1 MTKRAHVLCLLFLL
15 LGCTRP
21 SAPAAEAPPA
31 PKTPEV
37 AKAPQAP
44 KAAPTGTP
52 TAAAPAARCSASAL
66 SPEPA
71 ASRTPLPPAVE
82 SMRRRI
88 IAAAVAC
95 DYEALAAL
103 TREKGAA
110 FSFGFGDKD
119 SVDTWR
125 QQEKEGELVLALL
138 VKVFNLPHTQLDTL
152 YVWPSAYTAEP
163 TPEDWKALES
173 MYSAE
178 ELKELRANPDGYVGF
193 RTGIDTG
200 GDWQFALSGD

>member
-1 MTKRAHVLCLLFLL
+1 MTLRAPVLSLLLL
-15 LGCTRP
+15 VLGCTRP
-21 SAPAAEAPPA
+21 STPAAEAPPA
-31 PKTPEV
+31 PKTAEV
-37 AKAPQAP
+37 AKAPEAP
-44 KAAPTGTP
+44 KAAPT
-52 TAAAPAARCSASAL
+52 AAAPSQAARCSASSL

-103 TREKGAA
+103 TREKGAE
-110 FSFGFGDKD
+110 FSFGFGGDKD

-138 VKVFNLPHTQLDTL
+138 VKVLNLPHTQLDAL

-163 TPEDWKALES
+163 KPEDWKALES
-173 MYSAE
+173 MYSAA
-178 ELKELRANPDGYVGF
+178 ELKELRDNPDGYVGF
-193 RTGIDTG
+193 RTGIDAS
-200 GDWQFALSGD
+200 GDWQFAFSGD